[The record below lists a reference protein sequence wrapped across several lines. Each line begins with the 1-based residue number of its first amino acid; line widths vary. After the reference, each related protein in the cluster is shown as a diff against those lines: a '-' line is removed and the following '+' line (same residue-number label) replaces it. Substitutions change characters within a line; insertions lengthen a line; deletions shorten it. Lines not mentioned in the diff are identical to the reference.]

1 VKNPTKAS
9 LFVLLPSFSLMASLF
24 EISSEHPDTATKKRA
39 LNEEEGSSDFSNKKP
54 KLRVW
59 ENLDLILSLQSKD
72 TSLERLIL
80 LSIY

>member
-1 VKNPTKAS
+1 
-9 LFVLLPSFSLMASLF
+9 MASLF
-24 EISSEHPDTATKKRA
+24 EISSEHPDTTATKKRA